1 MVSYSDS
8 ATDTATANR
17 EGYTLNFLIIIR
29 VPYLWDTPLKYQYL
43 KQH

>member
-8 ATDTATANR
+8 APDTETANR
-17 EGYTLNFLIIIR
+17 VGYTLNFLIIIR
-29 VPYLWDTPLKYQYL
+29 VPYSWDTFLKYQYL